1 MAIKLAMS
9 ADQEAKV
16 RELARQRDLQQAIA
30 PTAEALV
37 ADLAPETAQA
47 KLEHLLAC
55 IYAEYSTLNETG
67 PAKLP
72 VTREEI
78 YLDHD

>member
-1 MAIKLAMS
+1 MVIKLADS
-9 ADQEAKV
+9 TEQE
-16 RELARQRDLQQAIA
+16 
-30 PTAEALV
+30 
-37 ADLAPETAQA
+37 A

-55 IYAEYSTLNETG
+55 IYAEFATLGTTD
-67 PAKLP
+67 PPKRP